1 MTKNTEGPT
10 HRGRVAQLRR
20 DRETP
25 AFSLEYDGGTI
36 SGPDEA
42 SVREVVASLEE
53 GKRRAAR
60 WPEDGPSRMAALA
73 RLFPSM
79 RGVPGT
85 DPWNVEALIA
95 WTQTGAPTSGSGWA
109 ARFLLSVWNPS
120 TNWSEHG
127 VPGAGKFDL
136 MEAWDSFDDQHRA
149 AVMQWLAAPFWP

>member
-1 MTKNTEGPT
+1 MSDDEPT
-10 HRGRVAQLRR
+10 PVLPLVQRPRR

-25 AFSLEYDGGTI
+25 AVSMEYDGGTI

-42 SVREVVASLEE
+42 SVREVIAALAE

-60 WPEDGPSRMAALA
+60 WPQDGRAAMTVLA
-73 RLFPSM
+73 RSFPSM

-85 DPWNVEALIA
+85 DPWDAESLIA
-95 WTQTGAPTSGSGWA
+95 WTQTGAPTSGSIWA
-109 ARFLLSVWNPS
+109 ARFLLSVWNPG

-136 MEAWDSFDDQHRA
+136 MEAWGVFDDAHRA